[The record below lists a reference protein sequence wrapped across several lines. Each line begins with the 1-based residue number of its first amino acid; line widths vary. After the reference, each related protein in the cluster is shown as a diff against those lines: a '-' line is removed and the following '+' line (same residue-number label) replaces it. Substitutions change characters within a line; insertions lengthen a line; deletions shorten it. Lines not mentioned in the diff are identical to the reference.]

1 VPLAPFENSGDLP
14 VAIHV
19 ATLAEVVARFGAGS
33 ERRRQVTAT
42 LERVHELAGSTGKL
56 DRFIVFGSYVTAK
69 PEPNDVDV
77 VLVMSDN
84 FRVEACPTDARCLFD
99 HREAESRLGASVFW
113 VRPSMLFLET
123 LEEFILHW
131 QVKRDKTRRG
141 IVEVKP

>member
-1 VPLAPFENSGDLP
+1 MPLPAFESSGDLP
-14 VAIHV
+14 VGIHE
-19 ATLAEVVARFGAGS
+19 ATLEEVVARFGAGS
-33 ERRRQVTAT
+33 ERRRAATAT
-42 LERVHELAGSTGKL
+42 LERVVGLAQTTGKL
-56 DRFIVFGSYVTAK
+56 DRLIVFGSYVTAK

-77 VLVMSDN
+77 VLAMHDD
-84 FRVEACPTDARCLFD
+84 FRAEACPAEAHCLFD
-99 HREAESRLGASVFW
+99 HREAEAALGASVFW